1 MSASDYYLLVN
12 HVFHDQPQRMVDI
25 LNRFPDLTALTR
37 HARDY
42 ARETQLSERQSKLLM
57 AALSGFSADQVRHAL
72 AAQGCEVLTWDSDHY
87 PDLLREIP
95 DPPPVLYAHG
105 RLSLLSR
112 ECFAVVGSR
121 DMTPYGKEVTTRLVQ
136 DIATYFLVISGL
148 ASGVDTVA
156 HETTVR
162 LGYPTIAV
170 VATGLDRVYP
180 TENKA
185 LAAKI
190 IENGLILS
198 EYPLGTQAVGYRF
211 PQRNRIISGLSRG
224 MLICEAKQ
232 QSGAMVTARHA
243 MEQNRDVFAVP
254 GPIFSRQSD
263 GCHAL
268 IQDGAKLVRG
278 IEDVLGEYSFLPFP
292 KTKRVPLAS
301 LTQDAPQPVLTGTD
315 ADIWGLLGKDP
326 IQLED
331 ILEQTPLSVSQVLP
345 ILSHFETQKWLSVLP
360 GQYYARTHGSQ

>member
-1 MSASDYYLLVN
+1 MSASDYYLLIN
-12 HVFHDQPQRMVDI
+12 HVFHDQPRRMVDI
-25 LNRFPDLTALTR
+25 LNRFPDIATLKL

-42 ARETQLSERQSKLLM
+42 ARETMLSERQNTLLM
-57 AALSGFSADQVRHAL
+57 AALSNFSADHVRRNL
-72 AAQGCEVLTWDSDHY
+72 EQRGFSVITWDSDDY
-87 PDLLREIP
+87 PELLREIP
-95 DPPPVLYAHG
+95 DPPPVLYLQG
-105 RLSLLSR
+105 RASLLAR

-121 DMTPYGKEVTTRLVQ
+121 DMTAYGKEVTTRLTQ
-136 DIATYFLVISGL
+136 DIAPYFVIVSGL
-148 ASGVDTVA
+148 AAGVDTVA
-156 HETTVR
+156 HETAVR
-162 LGYPTIAV
+162 LGYPTLAV

-185 LAAKI
+185 LSQKI
-190 IENGLILS
+190 IENGLIIS

-278 IEDVLGEYSFLPFP
+278 IEDILGEYSFLPFP
-292 KTKRVPLAS
+292 KTKRVPMAS
-301 LTQDAPQPVLTGTD
+301 VDLLPQEPTLSGTD
-315 ADIWGLLGKDP
+315 ADIWGLLGNEP
-326 IQLED
+326 IQLEAL
-331 ILEQTPLSVSQVLP
+331 LEQTPLAISQVLP
-345 ILSHFETQKWLSVLP
+345 ILSHFEAQKWIEVLP
-360 GQYYARTHGSQ
+360 GQYYRRQGGQ

>member
-1 MSASDYYLLVN
+1 MSASDYYLLIN

-25 LNRFPDLTALTR
+25 LNRFPDLATLTRYAQDYAAETHMSDRQKQLLKDALT
-37 HARDY
+37 
-42 ARETQLSERQSKLLM
+42 
-57 AALSGFSADQVRHAL
+57 GFSAEKVRRAL
-72 AAQGCEVLTWDSDHY
+72 AEKGCEVLTWDSDQY

-95 DPPPVLYAHG
+95 DPPPVLYVQG
-105 RLSLLSR
+105 RVSLLSR
-112 ECFAVVGSR
+112 ELFAVVGSR
-121 DMTPYGKEVTTRLVQ
+121 DMTAYGKEVTTRLVQ
-136 DIATYFLVISGL
+136 DIAPYFVVVSGL

-156 HETTVR
+156 HDTTVR
-162 LGYPTIAV
+162 LGYPTVAV

-190 IENGLILS
+190 VENGLIIS

-278 IEDVLGEYSFLPFP
+278 VEDILGEYSFLPFP

-301 LTQDAPQPVLTGTD
+301 VVAELPPPVLSGTD
-315 ADIWGLLGKDP
+315 ADIWGLLGKEP

-331 ILEQTPLSVSQVLP
+331 ILEQTPLSVAQVLP
-345 ILSHFETQKWLSVLP
+345 ILSHFEAQKWISVLP
-360 GQYYARTHGSQ
+360 GQYYVRTLGGQ

>member
-1 MSASDYYLLVN
+1 MSISDYYLLIN
-12 HVFHDQPQRMVDI
+12 HVFHDQPKRMVEI
-25 LNRFPDLTALTR
+25 LNLFPDVNAFKAKADT
-37 HARDY
+37 Y
-42 ARETQLSERQSKLLM
+42 ARETQMSDRQKKILTETLSH
-57 AALSGFSADQVRHAL
+57 FSAETIREKLEKRGLSVI
-72 AAQGCEVLTWDSDHY
+72 TWDSDDY
-87 PDLLREIP
+87 PELLREIP
-95 DPPPVLYAHG
+95 DPPPVLYLQG
-105 RLSLLSR
+105 RKSLLSR

-121 DMTPYGKEVTTRLVQ
+121 DITAYGQEVTNRLVQ
-136 DIATYFLVISGL
+136 DISPYFVVVSGL
-148 ASGVDTVA
+148 AAGVDTIA
-156 HETTVR
+156 HDTAVR

-185 LAAKI
+185 LAEKI
-190 IENGLILS
+190 ISNGLIIS
-198 EYPLGTQAVGYRF
+198 EYPLGTPAIGYRF

-232 QSGAMVTARHA
+232 QSGAMITARHA

-278 IEDVLGEYSFLPFP
+278 IEDILGEYSFLPFP

-301 LTQDAPQPVLTGTD
+301 VT
-315 ADIWGLLGKDP
+315 P
-326 IQLED
+326 IQITPSLSGVDAEVWDLLDNEPQQLEE
-331 ILEQTPLSVSQVLP
+331 LLAKSPLSISQILP
-345 ILSHFETQKWLSVLP
+345 VLSHFEAQQWITVLP
-360 GQYYARTHGSQ
+360 GQYYVRHRGGS